1 MLMLAEVNW
10 EAIINPNNTPIAAIV
25 MVVIVGTA
33 AVLGGIWYAV
43 KKHEAEVRLKRDL
56 VAKGYTADDIERI
69 LQAKQT
75 KD

>member
-1 MLMLAEVNW
+1 MISLAEMNW
-10 EAIINPNNTPIAAIV
+10 EAIINPNNTPIAAIA
-25 MVVIVGTA
+25 MVVIVGTV
-33 AVLGGIWYAV
+33 AVAGGIWYAV